1 MTKYV
6 CCEDCDYKDCC
17 EQFDP
22 FFGCNSGKRR
32 LLNPQ
37 PFLHE
42 QEDSEIFVESL
53 AKNMLNNTTGG
64 IYYHDIKE

>member
-22 FFGCNSGKRR
+22 FFGCNSGKHRVLNAQH
-32 LLNPQ
+32 LLNK
-37 PFLHE
+37 
-42 QEDSEIFVESL
+42 QEDSEIILGSLVE
-53 AKNMLNNTTGG
+53 NMLGDINGG
-64 IYYHDIKE
+64 NYYYDFKE